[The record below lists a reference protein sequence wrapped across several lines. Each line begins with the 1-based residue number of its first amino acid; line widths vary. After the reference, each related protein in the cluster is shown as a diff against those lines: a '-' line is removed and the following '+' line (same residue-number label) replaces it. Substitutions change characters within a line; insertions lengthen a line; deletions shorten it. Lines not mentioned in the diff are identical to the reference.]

1 MSDDEAQT
9 VNVDKAII
17 NKLATVYFAVDESK
31 ALRKSI
37 RESLKKGDE
46 ELKKVRDVLK
56 GYQFTCVIDE
66 GEPEKVQVPKII
78 QPAPLKKV
86 VPKLIT
92 VTEMLA
98 RKTRNEFL
106 KSPESSVEDM
116 LFDKEDAKITPSRN
130 AEGKKLSS
138 TSQKRES
145 KTSMIKSLK

>member
-66 GEPEKVQVPKII
+66 CEPEKVQVPKII

-145 KTSMIKSLK
+145 KTSMRKSLK

>member
-66 GEPEKVQVPKII
+66 SEPEKVQVPKII

-145 KTSMIKSLK
+145 KTSMRKSLK